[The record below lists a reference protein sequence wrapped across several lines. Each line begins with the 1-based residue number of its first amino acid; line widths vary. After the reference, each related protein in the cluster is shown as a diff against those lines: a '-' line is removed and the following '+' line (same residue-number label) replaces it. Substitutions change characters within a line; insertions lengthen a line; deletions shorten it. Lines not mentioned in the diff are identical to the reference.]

1 VADTFTGLDVG
12 KAVTMKSGVLV
23 AVSVVVVD
31 GVGHAVITKRGVDVI
46 LAVSV
51 TVPDAVTVAVAV
63 TDAVTVEVELGG
75 RAEGDTEAASAP
87 TVRSTP
93 QTSGSDRVAEYTQV
107 GFSFTPLMD
116 IVGPQAR
123 VRWKVREHVV
133 LTGASGP

>member
-1 VADTFTGLDVG
+1 MGVEEADTFTGLDVG

-23 AVSVVVVD
+23 AVSVDVEE
-31 GVGHAVITKRGVDVI
+31 GVGHAVITKRGVDVT

-51 TVPDAVTVAVAV
+51 TVLEAVTVAVAV
-63 TDAVTVEVELGG
+63 TDAVTVDVEVGG
-75 RAEGDTEAASAP
+75 SADGETEAASAP

-93 QTSGSDRVAEYTQV
+93 QTWGSDSVAEYTQV

-123 VRWKVREHVV
+123 VR
-133 LTGASGP
+133 